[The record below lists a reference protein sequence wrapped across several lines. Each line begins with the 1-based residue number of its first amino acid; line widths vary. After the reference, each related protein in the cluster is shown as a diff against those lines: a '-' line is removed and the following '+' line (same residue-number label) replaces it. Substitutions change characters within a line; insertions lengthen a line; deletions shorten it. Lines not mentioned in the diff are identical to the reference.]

1 MKWICIY
8 ILKDNEQIVVR
19 TTLRHLKE
27 EGKNSKEEKENKSNF
42 DSLMKDKLGDI
53 VTDEDLPEYI
63 ILTINLILMK
73 MVKCIQ
79 PPMK

>member
-8 ILKDNEQIVVR
+8 ILNDNEQIVVR

-42 DSLMKDKLGDI
+42 DSLMKDKIGDVI
-53 VTDEDLPEYI
+53 TDEDLPEYI
-63 ILTINLILMK
+63 ILTFDLILMK
-73 MVKCIQ
+73 MVKYI
-79 PPMK
+79 

>member
-8 ILKDNEQIVVR
+8 ILKDNEQIIVR

-42 DSLMKDKLGDI
+42 DSLMKDKIGDVI
-53 VTDEDLPEYI
+53 TDEDLPEYI
-63 ILTINLILMK
+63 ILTFDLILMK
-73 MVKCIQ
+73 MVKYIY